1 MGKTY
6 HECTDKMLYCR
17 NEEVKRVIV
26 EIYLV
31 LWSRFEIVIIC
42 HKRIYNNWTT
52 SLHLQLRR
60 IMERNLENMIFA
72 STNDNRSQSMHHYI
86 QNPSMLQYGTQKNN
100 FM

>member
-1 MGKTY
+1 MFHSSLSIKYYRLYVKIIIIVIALFGRYQDLKKKKKKDEGLMGKTC

-52 SLHLQLRR
+52 SLHL
-60 IMERNLENMIFA
+60 
-72 STNDNRSQSMHHYI
+72 
-86 QNPSMLQYGTQKNN
+86 
-100 FM
+100 

>member
-1 MGKTY
+1 MGKTC

-31 LWSRFEIVIIC
+31 LWSRFEIAIIC

-60 IMERNLENMIFA
+60 IMERKKKVGEYDFWK
-72 STNDNRSQSMHHYI
+72 Y
-86 QNPSMLQYGTQKNN
+86 
-100 FM
+100 